1 MSRIDLKGFY
11 FMRKNFAAC
20 LIVML
25 TVASPFELSAS
36 PLIAGRLNKPRS
48 EDPVTVKKPNP
59 VSKAYW
65 SPDGYAS
72 ADSVTSSI
80 GLSMVKWSAGLGLGF
95 AVAILAFGTSQGS
108 GSNGHAHSDNGGGG
122 NGGGHSHSHSH

>member
-1 MSRIDLKGFY
+1 MKKDFP
-11 FMRKNFAAC
+11 AC

-25 TVASPFELSAS
+25 MVASPFKLNAH

-95 AVAILAFGTSQGS
+95 AVAILAFGTSQSS
-108 GSNGHAHSDNGGGG
+108 GGNGHSHGGSGGG
-122 NGGGHSHSHSH
+122 NGHSHGHSH